1 MSKMC
6 PNCLRTV
13 RSGANYCGYCGAS
26 LVPTP
31 EDPAP
36 TVNVISKQSNG
47 GAGSGSHKAK
57 RARKGNPSSRAWVKV
72 PITLLVLVLMMALA
86 VRYWPQILSLIGQTL
101 PLLPLS

>member
-31 EDPAP
+31 QDPAP
-36 TVNVISKQSNG
+36 TMNVVSKQSNER
-47 GAGSGSHKAK
+47 AGTGSPKAK
-57 RARKGNPSSRAWVKV
+57 RVTKRNPSSRAWVKV

-86 VRYWPQILSLIGQTL
+86 VRYWPQILSLIGQAL